1 MCVRVRVRVYVYMC
15 VCVCVCVCVYVCG
28 GYGVHSTMSLS
39 AATYLI
45 SRHETHKVAVRLL
58 PTLELDESAN
68 DPRRVLVG
76 RGIKDYSSVA
86 GSRLTFRTHGESGR
100 RQLKID
106 SILNTLSRIRNS
118 KSFSMRKECFCL
130 VGVTMEDLFD
140 SRPDLFVA
148 GFAFGG
154 SKVAVFSFYRYHPRV
169 VDPALACI
177 TPKRRFNISA

>member
-154 SKVAVFSFYRYHPRV
+154 SKVAVFSFYRYHPRIQFSSEFWYKTCFKV
-169 VDPALACI
+169 TA
-177 TPKRRFNISA
+177 